1 MPTTHTANGSASP
14 TDMTGQVL
22 AEAARR
28 MVPVLTGKLLT
39 ALADQAVA
47 KVDGLANRLDDYRDH
62 GPARRD
68 EPDAAADPDVA
79 DPDTTEDAPRPS
91 VASTALA
98 FLADQLRTA
107 LAIVVRLAAQ
117 ALEMLRRATERL
129 RARRAPEG
137 IDAEAEALEEDDGDI
152 EGDYDLE
159 YDDVD
164 DGEDEDDERVAG

>member
-1 MPTTHTANGSASP
+1 MSTTRTANGVASP

-39 ALADQAVA
+39 AIADQAVA
-47 KVDGLANRLDDYRDH
+47 RVDGLADRLDDYRDH

-68 EPDAAADPDVA
+68 EPDTDEPDT
-79 DPDTTEDAPRPS
+79 DGPDTTVDTPRPS

-98 FLADQLRTA
+98 FLAEQLRTV

-137 IDAEAEALEEDDGDI
+137 IDAEAEALEDEDDDL
-152 EGDYDLE
+152 EGEYDLE
-159 YDDVD
+159 YDDE
-164 DGEDEDDERVAG
+164 DGEERAAG